1 MKISFINKSFALFIL
16 LTNIYFVYITFSIIK
31 TEGGTWGYGFLF
43 LPFSL
48 IVNSFI
54 IPALVAFTKGYTNRK
69 FVLVLNSIGTII
81 IMCLIYLFTDI
92 SKSN

>member
-31 TEGGTWGYGFLF
+31 NGGGRWGYGFLF

-54 IPALVAFTKGYTNRK
+54 IPALVAFTKSYTKRK
-69 FVLVLNSIGTII
+69 FVLVLNSIGTIM
-81 IMCLIYLFTDI
+81 IMCLIYLLTDI